1 MTMTPSEFKT
11 RFPEFSTET
20 DARVQLFITDAD
32 PMFDVAR
39 WDSLYSLGVANYVAH
54 FLTVANA
61 QAAAGAAGKML
72 DTKLSKKVGDLAV
85 TNSEIAL
92 SARMKDPFMATPY
105 GIEYRRLARI
115 VGMGALSV

>member
-1 MTMTPSEFKT
+1 MTPSEFKA
-11 RFPEFSTET
+11 RFPEFASES

-39 WDSLYSLGVANYVAH
+39 WDSFYSLGVANYCAH

-61 QAAAGAAGKML
+61 QAAAGAAGRML
-72 DTKLSKKVGDLAV
+72 DTSTQKKVGDLSV
-85 TNSEIAL
+85 SKSEAAL
-92 SARMKDPFMATPY
+92 LAKLKDPFMATPY

-115 VGMGALSV
+115 VGLGALAV